1 MIGLHKAKRI
11 LSKLES
17 SASGVHAVL
26 LYGPEGTGK
35 GLMATSLIEHWL
47 GNERAVE
54 AFRRGTNPDVLVV
67 EPMGA
72 SRIIRL
78 HQIAVAPIPPK
89 EPPVAHMVEFMR
101 TAPLYSVNKVAHIV
115 DADRMNDFAVNA
127 LLKPLEEP
135 AAYAKLILT
144 TTSISQIRQTIL
156 SRCLVVACEL
166 PSDEELKG
174 AFPDATPEFI
184 TMAGASP
191 GQLSRIAGNPEFYQ
205 KVSRFARELT
215 KADASQLLK
224 LSDGFKSLAEELD
237 SSAKIGARAANTK
250 VVELVTTMIAQQSP
264 ERADIIQALSEAHRR
279 IIGNAASNLVFDAV
293 LARFLIK

>member
-26 LYGPEGTGK
+26 LYGPEGSGK
-35 GLMATSLIEHWL
+35 GLMAKSLIEHWL
-47 GNERAVE
+47 GNERAVD
-54 AFRRGTNPDVLVV
+54 AFRRGTNPDVHVI

-72 SRIIRL
+72 SRIIRR
-78 HQIAVAPIPPK
+78 HQITPPTPNG
-89 EPPVAHMVEFMR
+89 EPPVAHLVDFLRM
-101 TAPLYSVNKVAHIV
+101 APLYSQNKVVQIV
-115 DADRMNDFAVNA
+115 DAERMNDTATNA

-135 AAYAKLILT
+135 APYAKLILT

-166 PSDEELKG
+166 PSDQELKE
-174 AFPDATPEFI
+174 AFPDATAEFI

-191 GQLSRIAGNPEFYQ
+191 GQLHRIAANPEFYE
-205 KVSRFARELT
+205 KVSKFARQLA
-215 KADASQLLK
+215 KADETQLLR
-224 LSDGFKSLAEELD
+224 LSDGFKALAEELD
-237 SSAKIGARAANTK
+237 GTAKIGARAANTK
-250 VVELVTTMIAQQSP
+250 VVELVATMIAQQSP
-264 ERADIIQALSEAHRR
+264 DRADIIQALSEAHRK

>member
-26 LYGPEGTGK
+26 LYGPEGSGK

-47 GNERAVE
+47 GNQRAID
-54 AFRRGTNPDVLVV
+54 AFRRGANPDVHVI

-72 SRIIRL
+72 SRIIRR
-78 HQIAVAPIPPK
+78 HQITPPTPPN
-89 EPPVAHMVEFMR
+89 EPPVAHLVDFLR
-101 TAPLYSVNKVAHIV
+101 TAPLYSNNKVAKIV
-115 DADRMNDFAVNA
+115 DAERMNDTATNA

-135 AAYAKLILT
+135 ASYAKLILT

-166 PSDEELKG
+166 PSDEELKK
-174 AFPDATPEFI
+174 AFPEATPEFI

-205 KVSRFARELT
+205 KVSQFARQLVN
-215 KADASQLLK
+215 ADASQLLK

-237 SSAKIGARAANTK
+237 SSTKIGARAANTK
-250 VVELVTTMIAQQSP
+250 VVELVATMIAQQSP
-264 ERADIIQALSEAHRR
+264 ERADIIQALSDAHRR

>member
-26 LYGPEGTGK
+26 LYGPEGSGK

-47 GNERAVE
+47 GNQRAID
-54 AFRRGTNPDVLVV
+54 AYRRGTSPDFLKID
-67 EPMGA
+67 PDGK
-72 SRIIRL
+72 SRIIKIEQLR
-78 HQIAVAPIPPK
+78 IAPITMDK
-89 EPPVAHMVEFMR
+89 PVTPMSVFLA
-101 TAPLYSVNKVAHIV
+101 TPPLYGKHKIAWID
-115 DADRMNDFAVNA
+115 DAERMNGPSANSI
-127 LLKPLEEP
+127 LKPLEEP
-135 AAYAKLILT
+135 APYAKLILT

-166 PSDEELKG
+166 PSDHELKE
-174 AFPDATPEFI
+174 AFPNATPEFI

-205 KVSRFARELT
+205 KVSQFARQLA

-237 SSAKIGARAANTK
+237 ASAKIGARAANTK

>member
-11 LSKLES
+11 LTKLES

-26 LYGPEGTGK
+26 LYGPEGSGK

-47 GNERAVE
+47 GNQRAVD
-54 AFRRGTNPDVLVV
+54 AFRRGTNPDVHVI

-72 SRIIRL
+72 SRIIRR
-78 HQIAVAPIPPK
+78 HQITPPTPPN
-89 EPPVAHMVEFMR
+89 EAPVAHLVDFLR
-101 TAPLYSVNKVAHIV
+101 TAPLYSQNKIAQIV
-115 DADRMNDFAVNA
+115 DAERMNDTATNA

-166 PSDEELKG
+166 PSDEELKS
-174 AFPDATPEFI
+174 AFPGASQELV

-191 GQLSRIAGNPEFYQ
+191 GQLHKITANPEFFGKISSFSKQ
-205 KVSRFARELT
+205 LVRGDET
-215 KADASQLLK
+215 QLLR
-224 LSDGFKSLAEELD
+224 LSDGFKALAEELEA
-237 SSAKIGARAANTK
+237 STKVGARAANAK
-250 VVELVTTMIAQQSP
+250 VIELVATMVAQQSP
-264 ERADIIQALSEAHRR
+264 DRADIIQALSEAHRK

>member
-1 MIGLHKAKRI
+1 MIGLQKAKRI

-26 LYGPEGTGK
+26 LYGPEGSGK
-35 GLMATSLIEHWL
+35 GLMATLLIEHWL
-47 GNERAVE
+47 GNQRAVD
-54 AFRRGTNPDVLVV
+54 AFRRGANPDVHLI

-72 SRIIRL
+72 SRIIRR
-78 HQIAVAPIPPK
+78 HQITPPTPPN
-89 EPPVAHMVEFMR
+89 EPPVAHLVDFLR
-101 TAPLYSVNKVAHIV
+101 TAPLYSVNKVAQIV
-115 DADRMNDFAVNA
+115 DAERMNDTATNA

-135 AAYAKLILT
+135 ALYAKLILT

-166 PSDEELKG
+166 PSDEELRS
-174 AFPDATPEFI
+174 AFPDSTSEFI
-184 TMAGASP
+184 TMASSSP
-191 GQLSRIAGNPEFYQ
+191 GQLYRIAANPEFYQ
-205 KVSRFARELT
+205 KVSRFARQLAG
-215 KADASQLLK
+215 ADASQLLK
-224 LSDGFKSLAEELD
+224 LSDGFKALAEELD

-264 ERADIIQALSEAHRR
+264 ERADIIQVLTDAHRK

-293 LARFLIK
+293 LARVLLK